1 MYKLISSI
9 FIFFSICQFS
19 IGIWEAIVTG
29 RNEPNSTNTT
39 NTIQSYSENQE
50 IYVFVITKACCN
62 IFSAI
67 SLFFTGIA
75 LYYIENDFRSDRSD
89 NSKNVLFQLICLGT
103 SIWGLVRYLYK
114 PFADKLID
122 PYKNVL
128 LVEMIYFFSIIGLFV
143 IAICI
148 TCSCLFI
155 NRSSDVSQSTNKQ
168 NIITDLDRKY
178 ERINSDD
185 NCIEYHQTKFK
196 NVNINKQL
204 GIGGTT

>member
-39 NTIQSYSENQE
+39 NTIQSNPENQE

-75 LYYIENDFRSDRSD
+75 LYYIKNEFRSDKSD
-89 NSKNVLFQLICLGT
+89 NFKNILFQLI
-103 SIWGLVRYLYK
+103 
-114 PFADKLID
+114 
-122 PYKNVL
+122 
-128 LVEMIYFFSIIGLFV
+128 M
-143 IAICI
+143 
-148 TCSCLFI
+148 
-155 NRSSDVSQSTNKQ
+155 
-168 NIITDLDRKY
+168 
-178 ERINSDD
+178 
-185 NCIEYHQTKFK
+185 
-196 NVNINKQL
+196 
-204 GIGGTT
+204 